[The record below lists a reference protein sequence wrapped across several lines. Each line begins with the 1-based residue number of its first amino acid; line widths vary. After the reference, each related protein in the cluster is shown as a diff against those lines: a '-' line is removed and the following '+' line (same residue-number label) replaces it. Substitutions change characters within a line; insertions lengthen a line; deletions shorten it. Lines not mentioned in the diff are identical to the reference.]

1 MEIYHLPAHVLAKKI
16 QEKEISSLEVTETF
30 IERIE
35 KYDHKINAVVVKTFE
50 EAIEAA
56 KSADKDISQNKIK
69 GPLHGVPMT
78 IKESYAIEGQKT
90 TWGNEAFKENT
101 AKSDGLAVRR
111 FREAGAHFMGKTNV
125 P

>member
-56 KSADKDISQNKIK
+56 KSADRISLKTKSK
-69 GPLHGVPMT
+69 GL
-78 IKESYAIEGQKT
+78 
-90 TWGNEAFKENT
+90 
-101 AKSDGLAVRR
+101 
-111 FREAGAHFMGKTNV
+111 FMV
-125 P
+125 CQ

>member
-1 MEIYHLPAHVLAKKI
+1 M
-16 QEKEISSLEVTETF
+16 TETF

-78 IKESYAIEGQKT
+78 IKESYNIKGEST
-90 TWGNEAFKENT
+90 NWGIPDFKNNI
-101 AKSDGLAVRR
+101 AKKDSLAVQRLSLI
-111 FREAGAHFMGKTNV
+111 HI
-125 P
+125 

>member
-1 MEIYHLPAHVLAKKI
+1 
-16 QEKEISSLEVTETF
+16 
-30 IERIE
+30 
-35 KYDHKINAVVVKTFE
+35 
-50 EAIEAA
+50 
-56 KSADKDISQNKIK
+56 
-69 GPLHGVPMT
+69 MT

-125 P
+125 PLDLADFQSFNSIYGTTNNPWNLERIPGGSSGGSAAALAAEARTTATSAPLVIGTSTVGANGTAAAS

>member
-69 GPLHGVPMT
+69 GQQKPRLTYSKFCAARLSAIRASTLSIWQTAALHSCCASPL
-78 IKESYAIEGQKT
+78 
-90 TWGNEAFKENT
+90 
-101 AKSDGLAVRR
+101 AKRNR
-111 FREAGAHFMGKTNV
+111 H
-125 P
+125 